1 MHHTGVTRRR
11 FKAAAVVSSISHHA
25 DGSSVRTS
33 PGYPRRAQERN
44 TVPRVEWVVRKW
56 RATLRQRAK
65 APHPSEGV
73 PNGAQGRKAAVGSR
87 RTASPVD
94 RLADLGATQSAFP
107 EFIEPCHPTLK
118 KRPPDGADW
127 VHEIKLDGYRAQL
140 HINGGKITLYTR
152 TGLDWTTE
160 FEAIATA
167 AEDLAGHDAVMDG
180 EVTVFGK
187 IGLPDFQALR
197 RELAKRSSPNLTFQA
212 FDLLYLDGY
221 DLRRVP
227 LIERKRVLRE
237 LIGDA
242 AGTIAYVDYL
252 ELEEG
257 EPVYRHACKMGLEGI
272 VSKRKDAPY
281 RSGRQEIWT
290 KTKCTKRDAF
300 PIVAFVEKLGAHP
313 RRIASLYLGRW
324 EGDRLVYAG
333 KAQTAYTLTAA
344 REVRERLNP
353 LIIGKSPLSHPIN
366 KPKATW
372 VEPQVYAEI
381 DYGGVTDD
389 GLLREPVFKGL
400 QDVSRA
406 AGKPRPTT
414 AAASI
419 RVPRANI
426 LQLLPE
432 AVVPSKEELANYWTR
447 VADRALHFLGGRPLK
462 LVRHIHGTTFYHKG
476 PLPPIP
482 SEVHQ
487 LRIEK
492 REGGAGVRLWVDDLA
507 GLLGLVEIGAV
518 ELHPWAATVDNI
530 EHADA
535 LIFDLDPGEGV
546 SWAFVVETALRL
558 REFLEA
564 EGFNTWPKLT
574 GGKGVHLMSPLPA
587 KMTHNA
593 AHAYAKR
600 LAQQF
605 ASTDPDRYVTSAQL
619 SHRPGKLFLDYLRNG
634 RGTTAVGTYSPRARS
649 GFPVAAP
656 VTWRDIER
664 GIRPDAF
671 TIERPPKRRAVLASA
686 S

>member
-1 MHHTGVTRRR
+1 MNGW
-11 FKAAAVVSSISHHA
+11 S
-25 DGSSVRTS
+25 
-33 PGYPRRAQERN
+33 EN
-44 TVPRVEWVVRKW
+44 W
-56 RATLRQRAK
+56 RAILRKRAK

-140 HINGGKITLYTR
+140 HIYGGKITIYTR
-152 TGLDWTTE
+152 SGLDWTTE

-167 AEDLAGHDAVMDG
+167 AKDLASHDLVMDG

-187 IGLPDFQALR
+187 TGLPDFQALR

-333 KAQTAYTLTAA
+333 KAQTGYTLTAA

>member
-1 MHHTGVTRRR
+1 ME
-11 FKAAAVVSSISHHA
+11 
-25 DGSSVRTS
+25 
-33 PGYPRRAQERN
+33 GY
-44 TVPRVEWVVRKW
+44 
-56 RATLRQRAK
+56 LRQRAK
-65 APHPSEGV
+65 APHSREGV
-73 PNGAQGRKAAVGSR
+73 ANGAPGRKAAVGR
-87 RTASPVD
+87 RRAASPVD

-118 KRPPDGADW
+118 KRPPDGSEW

-140 HINGGKITLYTR
+140 HINGGKITIYTR
-152 TGLDWTTE
+152 TGLDWTKE
-160 FEAIATA
+160 FKAVATA
-167 AEDLAGHDAVMDG
+167 AEALAGYDVVMDG
-180 EVTVFGK
+180 EVTVFGNT
-187 IGLPDFQALR
+187 GLPDFQALR
-197 RELAKRSSPNLTFQA
+197 RELAKRSSPHLTFQA

-257 EPVYRHACKMGLEGI
+257 EPVYLHACKMGLEGI

-333 KAQTAYTLTAA
+333 KAQTGYTLTAA

-353 LIIGKSPLSHPIN
+353 FIIGKNPLSHPIN

-372 VEPQVYAEI
+372 IEPQVFAEI

-400 QDVSRA
+400 QDVPRD
-406 AGKPRPTT
+406 AGKRRPV
-414 AAASI
+414 ARPASI
-419 RVPRANI
+419 RVPRENI
-426 LQLLPE
+426 LQLLPD
-432 AVVPSKEELANYWTR
+432 AVVPSKEELADYWTR
-447 VADRALHFLGGRPLK
+447 VADRALLFLGGRPLK

-482 SEVHQ
+482 PAVHQ

-518 ELHPWAATVDNI
+518 ELHPWAATVDDI

-546 SWAFVVETALRL
+546 SWEFVVETALLL

-564 EGFNTWPKLT
+564 EGFKTWPKLT
-574 GGKGVHLMSPLPA
+574 GGKGVHLMAPLAA

-593 AHAYAKR
+593 AHACAKR

-619 SHRPGKLFLDYLRNG
+619 SQRPGKLFLDYLRNG

-649 GFPVAAP
+649 EFPVAAP
-656 VTWRDIER
+656 ATWRDIER

-671 TIERPPKRRAVLASA
+671 TIKRPRKRRKVL
-686 S
+686 

>member
-1 MHHTGVTRRR
+1 M
-11 FKAAAVVSSISHHA
+11 
-25 DGSSVRTS
+25 
-33 PGYPRRAQERN
+33 
-44 TVPRVEWVVRKW
+44 
-56 RATLRQRAK
+56 RQRAK
-65 APHPSEGV
+65 APHPREGV
-73 PNGAQGRKAAVGSR
+73 PNGAQGRKAAVGTR
-87 RTASPVD
+87 RTASPVH
-94 RLADLGATQSAFP
+94 RLANLGATQSAFP
-107 EFIEPCHPTLK
+107 AFIEPCHPTLK

-167 AEDLAGHDAVMDG
+167 AQDLAGHDVVMDG

-187 IGLPDFQALR
+187 TGLPDFQALR
-197 RELAKRSSPNLTFQA
+197 RELAKRSSPHLTFQA
-212 FDLLYLDGY
+212 FDLLHLDGY

-300 PIVAFVEKLGAHP
+300 PIVAFVEKLGAQP

-333 KAQTAYTLTAA
+333 KAQTGYTLTAA

-372 VEPQVYAEI
+372 VEPRVYAEI

-400 QDVSRA
+400 QNVSRA
-406 AGKPRPTT
+406 AGKPGPST
-414 AAASI
+414 APDSV
-419 RVPRANI
+419 RVPRTNI
-426 LQLLPE
+426 LQLLPD
-432 AVVPSKEELANYWTR
+432 AIAPSKEELANYWTR

-482 SEVHQ
+482 PEVHQ

-518 ELHPWAATVDNI
+518 ELHPWAASVDDI

-564 EGFNTWPKLT
+564 EGFKTWPKLT

-600 LAQQF
+600 LAQRF

-664 GIRPDAF
+664 GIKPDAF

>member
-1 MHHTGVTRRR
+1 M
-11 FKAAAVVSSISHHA
+11 
-25 DGSSVRTS
+25 
-33 PGYPRRAQERN
+33 
-44 TVPRVEWVVRKW
+44 
-56 RATLRQRAK
+56 
-65 APHPSEGV
+65 
-73 PNGAQGRKAAVGSR
+73 
-87 RTASPVD
+87 
-94 RLADLGATQSAFP
+94 
-107 EFIEPCHPTLK
+107 
-118 KRPPDGADW
+118 
-127 VHEIKLDGYRAQL
+127 
-140 HINGGKITLYTR
+140 
-152 TGLDWTTE
+152 
-160 FEAIATA
+160 
-167 AEDLAGHDAVMDG
+167 
-180 EVTVFGK
+180 
-187 IGLPDFQALR
+187 
-197 RELAKRSSPNLTFQA
+197 
-212 FDLLYLDGY
+212 
-221 DLRRVP
+221 P

-242 AGTIAYVDYL
+242 AGTIDYL

-257 EPVYRHACKMGLEGI
+257 EPVYLHACKMGLEGI

-290 KTKCTKRDAF
+290 KAKCTKREAF

-324 EGDRLVYAG
+324 QGDRLVYAG
-333 KAQTAYTLTAA
+333 KAQTGYTLTAA
-344 REVRERLNP
+344 RALRERLNP

-389 GLLREPVFKGL
+389 SLLREPVFKGL
-400 QDVSRA
+400 QDVSRD
-406 AGKPRPTT
+406 AGKRRPI
-414 AAASI
+414 ARPASI
-419 RVPRANI
+419 QVPRENI

-432 AVVPSKEELANYWTR
+432 AVVPSKEELADYWTR

-482 SEVHQ
+482 PAVHQ

-518 ELHPWAATVDNI
+518 ELHPWAATVDDI

-546 SWAFVVETALRL
+546 SWEFVVKTALLL

-564 EGFNTWPKLT
+564 EGFKTWPKLT

-587 KMTHNA
+587 KMTRNA
-593 AHAYAKR
+593 AHACAKR

-605 ASTDPDRYVTSAQL
+605 ASIDPDRYVTSAQL
-619 SHRPGKLFLDYLRNG
+619 SHRPGKLFS
-634 RGTTAVGTYSPRARS
+634 TT
-649 GFPVAAP
+649 
-656 VTWRDIER
+656 
-664 GIRPDAF
+664 
-671 TIERPPKRRAVLASA
+671 
-686 S
+686 

>member
-1 MHHTGVTRRR
+1 M
-11 FKAAAVVSSISHHA
+11 
-25 DGSSVRTS
+25 DL
-33 PGYPRRAQERN
+33 E
-44 TVPRVEWVVRKW
+44 W
-56 RATLRQRAK
+56 RAILRQRAK
-65 APHPSEGV
+65 APHPREGV

-94 RLADLGATQSAFP
+94 RLANLGATQSAFP
-107 EFIEPCHPTLK
+107 AFIEPCHPTLK

-167 AEDLAGHDAVMDG
+167 AEDLAGHDVVMDG

-187 IGLPDFQALR
+187 TGLPDFQALR

-212 FDLLYLDGY
+212 FDLLHLDGY

-300 PIVAFVEKLGAHP
+300 PIVAFVEKLGAQP

-333 KAQTAYTLTAA
+333 KAQTGYTLTAA

-406 AGKPRPTT
+406 AGKPKPTT
-414 AAASI
+414 APASI
-419 RVPRANI
+419 RVPPANI

-482 SEVHQ
+482 PEVHQ

-518 ELHPWAATVDNI
+518 ELHPWAASVDDI

-564 EGFNTWPKLT
+564 EGFKTWPKLT

-619 SHRPGKLFLDYLRNG
+619 SRRPGKLFLDYLRNG

-664 GIRPDAF
+664 GIKPDAF
-671 TIERPPKRRAVLASA
+671 TIGRPPKRRAVLASA

>member
-1 MHHTGVTRRR
+1 M
-11 FKAAAVVSSISHHA
+11 
-25 DGSSVRTS
+25 
-33 PGYPRRAQERN
+33 
-44 TVPRVEWVVRKW
+44 
-56 RATLRQRAK
+56 RQRAK

-94 RLADLGATQSAFP
+94 RLANLGATQSAFP
-107 EFIEPCHPTLK
+107 AFIEPCHPTLK

-160 FEAIATA
+160 FETIATA
-167 AEDLAGHDAVMDG
+167 AEDLAGHDVVMDG

-187 IGLPDFQALR
+187 TGLPDFQALR

-221 DLRRVP
+221 DLRPVP

-333 KAQTAYTLTAA
+333 KAQTGYTLTAA

-400 QDVSRA
+400 QDVSPA

-414 AAASI
+414 APASI

-447 VADRALHFLGGRPLK
+447 VADRALHFLGSRPLK

-558 REFLEA
+558 RESLEA
-564 EGFNTWPKLT
+564 EGFKTWPKLT
-574 GGKGVHLMSPLPA
+574 GGKGVHLMSPLTA

>member
-1 MHHTGVTRRR
+1 M
-11 FKAAAVVSSISHHA
+11 
-25 DGSSVRTS
+25 VR
-33 PGYPRRAQERN
+33 Q
-44 TVPRVEWVVRKW
+44 W
-56 RATLRQRAK
+56 RAILRQRAK

-94 RLADLGATQSAFP
+94 RLADLGATQSAVP

-140 HINGGKITLYTR
+140 HINGGKTTIYTR
-152 TGLDWTTE
+152 SGLDWTTE
-160 FEAIATA
+160 FKAIATA
-167 AEDLAGHDAVMDG
+167 AEDLASHDAVMDG

-187 IGLPDFQALR
+187 NGLPDFQALR

-333 KAQTAYTLTAA
+333 KAQTGYTLTAA

-414 AAASI
+414 APASI
-419 RVPRANI
+419 RVPQANI

-482 SEVHQ
+482 PEVHQ

-492 REGGAGVRLWVDDLA
+492 REGGAGVRLWVDDLG

-558 REFLEA
+558 RELLEA
-564 EGFNTWPKLT
+564 EGFKTWPKLT
-574 GGKGVHLMSPLPA
+574 GGKGVHLMSPLTA

>member
-1 MHHTGVTRRR
+1 M
-11 FKAAAVVSSISHHA
+11 
-25 DGSSVRTS
+25 VR
-33 PGYPRRAQERN
+33 Q
-44 TVPRVEWVVRKW
+44 W
-56 RATLRQRAK
+56 RAILRQRAK

-107 EFIEPCHPTLK
+107 EFIAPCHPTLK

-140 HINGGKITLYTR
+140 HINDGKITIYTR

-160 FEAIATA
+160 FKAIATA
-167 AEDLAGHDAVMDG
+167 AEDLAAHDAVVDG

-187 IGLPDFQALR
+187 TGLPDFPALR

-221 DLRRVP
+221 DLRPVP

-333 KAQTAYTLTAA
+333 KAQTGYTLTAA

-400 QDVSRA
+400 QDVSPA

-414 AAASI
+414 APASI

-564 EGFNTWPKLT
+564 EGFKTWPKLT

-619 SHRPGKLFLDYLRNG
+619 SHRPGKLFFDYLRNG

-656 VTWRDIER
+656 VTWRDVER

>member
-1 MHHTGVTRRR
+1 M
-11 FKAAAVVSSISHHA
+11 
-25 DGSSVRTS
+25 
-33 PGYPRRAQERN
+33 
-44 TVPRVEWVVRKW
+44 
-56 RATLRQRAK
+56 RQRAK

-333 KAQTAYTLTAA
+333 KAQTGYTLTAA

-546 SWAFVVETALRL
+546 SWASLCLR
-558 REFLEA
+558 R
-564 EGFNTWPKLT
+564 
-574 GGKGVHLMSPLPA
+574 
-587 KMTHNA
+587 
-593 AHAYAKR
+593 
-600 LAQQF
+600 
-605 ASTDPDRYVTSAQL
+605 
-619 SHRPGKLFLDYLRNG
+619 
-634 RGTTAVGTYSPRARS
+634 
-649 GFPVAAP
+649 
-656 VTWRDIER
+656 
-664 GIRPDAF
+664 
-671 TIERPPKRRAVLASA
+671 
-686 S
+686 